1 MRIYLLILLL
11 MSIGFSCS
19 KNEKNDSISADENV
33 VRNEETVQ
41 PPQGVSVISQFVK
54 RSHTYLVTLPYRL
67 YIPEDYSDEEKYP
80 LVLALQSMG
89 RRGTDGYSHM
99 AYDITYWGKPEIQS
113 KYPCFVVA
121 PQCPTECPDSYPGT
135 NCLWQDDDGFN
146 TMYIPLSVR
155 LKTVNHLLDSLIHEF
170 SIDTTRLY
178 VTGHSMG
185 GIATFNLLTYLPDRF
200 AAAVPSA
207 GHWDLNNPDAA
218 AIIANTPLW
227 ICVGEYDSWFVHT
240 SRALVQEIEKLGKQV
255 IYTHCNF
262 KTDSCGVM
270 SNADLNNFVEA
281 GADFFYSEFEN
292 VYHNM
297 DVRHLKID
305 ALIDWVFS
313 KRKLD

>member
-1 MRIYLLILLL
+1 MRIYVITGLIMIAFL
-11 MSIGFSCS
+11 SCS
-19 KNEKNDSISADENV
+19 KTEEGNSISTG
-33 VRNEETVQ
+33 ETGAIPSEAVET
-41 PPQGVSVISQFVK
+41 PRRVSVINQFVR
-54 RSHTYLVTLPYRL
+54 RSHTYFVTLQYRL
-67 YIPEDYSDEEKYP
+67 YIPADYSAEEKYP

-89 RRGTDGYSHM
+89 GRGSDGFSHM
-99 AYDITYWGKPEIQS
+99 ANDIIYWGKPEVQS

-121 PQCPTECPDSYPGT
+121 PQCPMDY
-135 NCLWQDDDGFN
+135 LWQDDNGFN
-146 TMYIPLSVR
+146 TTYIPLSTR
-155 LKTVNHLLDSLIHEF
+155 LITVNHLLDSLIHEF

-185 GIATFNLLTYLPDRF
+185 GIATFNLLTHLPDRF

-218 AIIANTPLW
+218 AIITNTPLW
-227 ICVGEYDSWFVHT
+227 ICVGEYDSWFVNA

-270 SNADLNNFVEA
+270 SNSDLNTFVEA

-292 VYHNM
+292 VDHNM
-297 DVRHLKID
+297 DTRHLKID
-305 ALIDWVFS
+305 ALINWVFS
-313 KRKLD
+313 KRKLN